1 MASQNGLVVSEAAAV
16 ESVRRPPSP
25 VAAASPPPAAFRV
38 HRIALPRYQ
47 VEYLEAATALAV
59 AGRLREKRVLVIE
72 HVIPGDVGGE
82 LVIDLALAGEP
93 LQVAL
98 FFRILQRSA
107 TATALEWVPRR
118 VTDTDLLEL
127 WLQAVE
133 LRIRPTSRP
142 GLRVATISDAELPR
156 VLETCR
162 RALQRNPFT
171 ALKVHWTA
179 GEQEIKASAEALLT
193 ELTDVQQRS
202 GLSPSV
208 AELVRKALDEVGK
221 TREMV
226 ATPEGR
232 RKARSTFVPV
242 DQLRQAIE
250 LAISKA
256 DLARLRG
263 DLVELSRARAEMTEL
278 GVPAPR

>member
-1 MASQNGLVVSEAAAV
+1 MT
-16 ESVRRPPSP
+16 P
-25 VAAASPPPAAFRV
+25 AFRV
-38 HRIALPRYQ
+38 QQIALPRYQ
-47 VEYLEAATALAV
+47 VEYAEPYPALGVAA
-59 AGRLREKRVLVIE
+59 RLREKRILILE

-82 LVIDLALAGEP
+82 LVLDLALVGEA

-98 FFRILQRSA
+98 FFRILKRSS
-107 TATALEWVPRR
+107 TATALEWVARR
-118 VTDTDLLEL
+118 VTDADLLEL
-127 WLQAVE
+127 WIQAVE

-142 GLRVATISDAELPR
+142 AATRMAISDADLPR

-179 GEQEIKASAEALLT
+179 GEQEITASARVLLT
-193 ELTDVQQRS
+193 ELSAVQRCR
-202 GLSPSV
+202 GLLPSV
-208 AELVRKALDEVGK
+208 ADLVRRAIEEVAK

-226 ATPEGR
+226 STAEGR
-232 RKARSTFVPV
+232 RKARATFVPV

-263 DLVELSRARAEMTEL
+263 DQGELLRARAELVEL
-278 GVPAPR
+278 GVPVPR

>member
-1 MASQNGLVVSEAAAV
+1 MTSQNGLSLSEARAV
-16 ESVRRPPSP
+16 ESTRRAPLQAELVPP
-25 VAAASPPPAAFRV
+25 AFRV
-38 HRIALPRYQ
+38 QQIALPRYQ
-47 VEYLEAATALAV
+47 VEYVEPVAALAV
-59 AGRLREKRVLVIE
+59 ATRLRDKRVMVLE

-82 LVIDLALAGEP
+82 LVIDLALVGEA

-98 FFRILQRSA
+98 FFRILKRSA

-127 WLQAVE
+127 WFHAVE
-133 LRIRPTSRP
+133 LRIRPSSQVGPCAAMIT
-142 GLRVATISDAELPR
+142 DAELPR

-179 GEQEIKASAEALLT
+179 GEQEISAAVEAMLT
-193 ELTDVQQRS
+193 ELTAVQRRS
-202 GLSPSV
+202 GMSPSV
-208 AELVRKALDEVGK
+208 AELVRKALEEVGK
-221 TREMV
+221 TRDLV
-226 ATPEGR
+226 ATSEGR

-263 DLVELSRARAEMTEL
+263 DAPELARARAELTEL

>member
-1 MASQNGLVVSEAAAV
+1 M
-16 ESVRRPPSP
+16 ESTRRPPLQAE
-25 VAAASPPPAAFRV
+25 AALPAPPAFRV
-38 HRIALPRYQ
+38 QRIALPRYQ
-47 VEYLEAATALAV
+47 VEYLEAVTAV
-59 AGRLREKRVLVIE
+59 AVAARLREKRVLILE

-82 LVIDLALAGEP
+82 LVIDLALVGEA

-98 FFRILQRSA
+98 FFRILRRSA
-107 TATALEWVPRR
+107 TATALEWIPRR

-127 WLQAVE
+127 WIQAVE
-133 LRIRPTSRP
+133 LQTRPASQIGP
-142 GLRVATISDAELPR
+142 GAATITDVELPR
-156 VLETCR
+156 VLEICR

-179 GEQEIKASAEALLT
+179 GEQEIAAAVASVLT
-193 ELTDVQQRS
+193 ELTAVQRRS
-202 GLSPSV
+202 GMSPSV
-208 AELVRKALDEVGK
+208 AELVRKALEEVGK
-221 TREMV
+221 TRDMV

-232 RKARSTFVPV
+232 RKARSTYVPV

-263 DLVELSRARAEMTEL
+263 DLVELSRARAELTEL
-278 GVPAPR
+278 GVPAPRQAFSGGA